1 MPASLTARDSFY
13 AVKSLNDLQTS
24 TERATDQLELLVVTA
39 KGNAIRHRIPE
50 ATREQVMPLAQEF
63 RLEVSDP
70 RKLRTTSYLPQA
82 QQLYQWLVAPVK
94 AELQARQINN
104 LVFLMDTG
112 LRSLPVAA
120 LQDGQKFLIE
130 DCSVGLMPS
139 LSLTDTR
146 YRDIRDA
153 KLLTLGIS
161 ESTQAQPPLPSVL
174 VEVSTL
180 VQQIW
185 SGTSFLNENAT
196 LETLKTARQN
206 RLYGII
212 HLATHADFLPGKVN
226 NSYVQLWDDRLR
238 LDQIRQLGWNDPQV
252 ELLVL
257 SACDTALG
265 DREAELGFGGLAVQS
280 GVKTALTSLWAVND
294 VATAALIT
302 RFYKDLRTAPIKVEA
317 LRQAKLAMLR
327 GQGYIDNKQIRGVT
341 PTGIPL
347 PADIPGLQDT
357 QLSHPY
363 YWSAF
368 TMIGNPW

>member
-1 MPASLTARDSFY
+1 
-13 AVKSLNDLQTS
+13 
-24 TERATDQLELLVVTA
+24 
-39 KGNAIRHRIPE
+39 
-50 ATREQVMPLAQEF
+50 
-63 RLEVSDP
+63 DP

-130 DCSVGLMPS
+130 DYSVGLMPS

-161 ESTQAQPPLPSVL
+161 ESTQGQPPLPSVL

-206 RLYGII
+206 RPYGII
-212 HLATHADFLPGKVN
+212 HLATHANFLPGKVN
-226 NSYVQLWDDRLR
+226 NSYIQLWDDRLR

-280 GVKTALTSLWAVND
+280 GVKTALASLWAVND
-294 VATAALIT
+294 AATAALIT
-302 RFYKDLRTAPIKVEA
+302 RFYKDLRTAPIKAEA
-317 LRQAKLAMLR
+317 LRQAQLAMLR
-327 GQGYIDNKQIRGVT
+327 GEVYIENKQIRGVA

-347 PADIPGLQDT
+347 PADVTGLRDT